1 MTMNTI
7 ARIDSSNTRTT
18 RGISDRTVCNTN
30 REHKSCTLLSSSSS
44 LCFSVFE
51 KCEFLLSI
59 EREKKRGKEGRHQN
73 EQKTIDLH
81 FPPRRKVETT
91 RSASPA
97 IARKKVEEAMSRKHL
112 ASLFANRALC
122 AARSHSSASTGVP
135 ALCLKNGFT
144 ANAMSSGTD
153 ENRRREHQQRDAGT
167 RGA

>member
-73 EQKTIDLH
+73 EQKTDRSSLSSTAQSRDDDEARRPRSRGKKSRKRCLENIWRRCLRTARCA
-81 FPPRRKVETT
+81 PRVRIRPRR
-91 RSASPA
+91 
-97 IARKKVEEAMSRKHL
+97 
-112 ASLFANRALC
+112 RA
-122 AARSHSSASTGVP
+122 
-135 ALCLKNGFT
+135 F
-144 ANAMSSGTD
+144 
-153 ENRRREHQQRDAGT
+153 RRCV
-167 RGA
+167 